1 MVNDATLGLDNPLRF
16 IKNLL
21 KQINNKVLTID
32 YQIRDEKVQNDINRD
47 AAKISALSLNEINK
61 YE

>member
-1 MVNDATLGLDNPLRF
+1 MVNDATLGSDNPLRF